1 MVPTELLMREHEVI
15 AKGLAVL
22 RGLAALLEHGEPAPP
37 GSALRLLDFFA
48 AFADRHHHGKEEQL
62 LFPALVAA
70 GLPPEDGPIG
80 VMLHEHELG
89 RALLARLREAAPGL
103 DAPGRA
109 RGEFIEAAHQYCAL
123 LADHIHKENNILFRL
138 ADQLLSREQSREL
151 GESFERIEQEAA
163 AGKRNEPHL
172 RAVDE
177 LWLVVVGP
185 SEILEGSPRELT
197 TARR

>member
-1 MVPTELLMREHEVI
+1 MAPIEILMREHEVI

-89 RALLARLREAAPGL
+89 RALLARLRLAAPALAAADARARFVEAAL
-103 DAPGRA
+103 
-109 RGEFIEAAHQYCAL
+109 QYCSL

-138 ADQLLSREQSREL
+138 ADQLLSREHSREL
-151 GESFERIEQEAA
+151 GEAFERIEQEAA

-197 TARR
+197 TASR